1 MPIKAFVE
9 TENVFMSNDISTQY
23 TKERNKKCGRN
34 GYYAAHKEK
43 VNIISPLEYGMF
55 IEGKKR
61 KRR

>member
-1 MPIKAFVE
+1 
-9 TENVFMSNDISTQY
+9 MSNDISTQY

>member
-1 MPIKAFVE
+1 M
-9 TENVFMSNDISTQY
+9 ENVFMSNDISTQY

-34 GYYAAHKEK
+34 RYYEAHREK
-43 VNIISPLEYGMF
+43 VNVISPSEYGMF